1 MDTLAIITARGG
13 SKRIPRKNIK
23 PFLGK
28 PIIAYSIQAALESGI
43 FDTVMVSTDDEEI
56 AGVAKMCGAEVPF
69 LRSERTANDYA
80 TTADV
85 TAEVLEEYAGRG
97 VSYRRACVIYPTAP
111 FLTADALR
119 GAMELLESR
128 KADGVLP
135 VVRFSFPPQ
144 RCVVI
149 RDGRLV
155 PKWPEYMLTRS
166 QDLEPYYHD
175 CGQFYCI
182 RVESFLEQRAMVMAD
197 TVPYVQDEMNV
208 QDIDTEEDWKIA
220 EMKYRLLCGERE
232 SRGQI
237 HAQEEGK

>member
-1 MDTLAIITARGG
+1 MAALAIITARGG

-23 PFLGK
+23 PFLGR
-28 PIIAYSIQAALESGI
+28 PIIAYSVEAALASGS

-56 AGVAKMCGAEVPF
+56 ADVARRCGAQVPF
-69 LRSERTANDYA
+69 LRSGQTANDYA

-85 TAEVLEEYAGRG
+85 TAEVLAEYERRG
-97 VSYRRACVIYPTAP
+97 ETYKTACVIYPTAP
-111 FLTADALR
+111 FLTAETIR
-119 GAMELLESR
+119 EAMGILER
-128 KADGVLP
+128 THADSVLP

-155 PKWPEYMLTRS
+155 PKWPECMPMRS

-182 RVESFLEQRAMVMAD
+182 RVASFLEQRAMVMAH
-197 TVPYVQDEMNV
+197 TAPYIQSEMTV
-208 QDIDTEEDWKIA
+208 QDIDTEEDWRLA
-220 EMKYRLLCGERE
+220 EMKYRLMRGE
-232 SRGQI
+232 G
-237 HAQEEGK
+237 